1 MRYHCIKCNEDDVH
15 VHAGDGYHFGC
26 SGRAIP
32 IAIICDPPEPTV
44 IDASDIAPGMVVVAV
59 DEPFYGM
66 ALLVTPDVVLLSH
79 GKTWAFRMALVDEV
93 DALWV
98 AEGGAE

>member
-32 IAIICDPPEPTV
+32 IATICDPPEPTV
-44 IDASDIAPGMVVVAV
+44 IEASDLVPGMVGKIDDV
-59 DEPFYGM
+59 D
-66 ALLVTPDVVLLSH
+66 LVTMDVHVDDDGLA
-79 GKTWAFRMALVDEV
+79 WAQRIGSICDPSGVRY
-93 DALWV
+93 V
-98 AEGGAE
+98 AGRGTPC